1 MFSQNAHH
9 AIFSH
14 ACKIAGKYWNSNCAG
29 FATDPAV
36 AAKSVSA
43 NPTMEHTPGQYGVSV
58 AGLVGIILGS
68 IIVGVVLAVSTM
80 FLIKCQMNK
89 SKNGKLQESKPLMPV
104 MVEYTSMS
112 IVAFGEV
119 DLQAATQLPC

>member
-1 MFSQNAHH
+1 M
-9 AIFSH
+9 
-14 ACKIAGKYWNSNCAG
+14 
-29 FATDPAV
+29 DPAV

-43 NPTMEHTPGQYGVSV
+43 KPTMEHMPGQYGVSV

-80 FLIKCQMNK
+80 FLIKHQMNK
-89 SKNGKLQESKPLMPV
+89 TKKDKLQESKPLMPV

-112 IVAFGEV
+112 IAAFGEV